1 MRVLNLLSF
10 NTFSKRVDLFKNDF
24 GNKQSHKLALKYTIE
39 LFSSLTVKYHLAV
52 SLYGFFLIL
61 IFMSQIFS
69 GVMLSFSLIPECM
82 LIPIV
87 RDEEDLED
95 LYTDDFFWLHER
107 GVDIIFI
114 FSYLHLFR
122 KLYLA
127 SYYMEQEYAWK
138 SGVFSLMII
147 QLVTFLGL
155 VLCCT
160 HLSDITLKI
169 ASNTLHTF
177 FFLKTKVYWWLFTDK
192 NLNTDTTVRLA
203 YGHYIV
209 AFLLFSLATIHSI
222 DMHYDWKPDY
232 MYDGVDNELQ
242 WHNEVST
249 NEIWGFCEMMLFVFL
264 VCLYLYHEP
273 EALSYE
279 IFMWGDVGAITDPKF
294 NQVAPHWYFRP
305 LMSFLLVVPHSFMG
319 VFGLILFFFL
329 LYHQITLSRSS
340 EVDGFSKFS
349 PAAAARLR
357 LYRLHMNGQ
366 FEVEY
371 NFFRQMTFFFFFV
384 ACMYTTTFLPNGKYY
399 QLLGGNTGMLL
410 SYFYI
415 FFFLTFPGFRNF
427 SFNRRTK
434 RKIITTIRSLDRR
447 FGGKNQFK

>member
-1 MRVLNLLSF
+1 MV
-10 NTFSKRVDLFKNDF
+10 TVDLFKSDHN
-24 GNKQSHKLALKYTIE
+24 NRASHKLGQKYLIE
-39 LFSSLTVKYHLAV
+39 LFASLTVKYHYSV
-52 SLYGFFLIL
+52 SLLGFFLIL
-61 IFMSQIFS
+61 IFISQIFS
-69 GVMLSFSLIPECM
+69 GIMLSFSLIPECM

-122 KLYLA
+122 KLYLS
-127 SYYMEQEYAWK
+127 SYYLEQEYAWK

-177 FFLKTKVYWWLFTDK
+177 FFLKSKVYWWLFTDK

-203 YGHYIV
+203 YAHYV
-209 AFLLFSLATIHSI
+209 SAFILLFLTTIHSI

-232 MYDGVDNELQ
+232 MYDGIENELQ
-242 WHNEVST
+242 WWNEVST
-249 NEIWGFCEMMLFVFL
+249 NEIWSFCDMMLIVFL
-264 VCLYLYHEP
+264 VCLQLYHEP

-329 LYHQITLSRSS
+329 LYHQITLMRSD
-340 EVDGFSKFS
+340 EIDGFSGFS

-357 LYRLHMNGQ
+357 PYKLHMSGQ
-366 FEVEY
+366 FTVEY
-371 NFFRQMTFFFFFV
+371 SFFRQMTFFVFFI

-415 FFFLTFPGFRNF
+415 FFYLTFPGFRNF
-427 SFNRRTK
+427 SFNRRTL
-434 RKIITTIRSLDRR
+434 IRIDTLIFALNSSNK
-447 FGGKNQFK
+447 GKNQFK